1 MLAKRSSSIV
11 TVLAIFA
18 IAGGSKTTAQEKK
31 PSAAQS
37 SPSVVPLRT
46 VKVPAE
52 DPCQLLTDAEVGQVF
67 PGAKIGKRERNED
80 LGFVACTWNSPGGY
94 IRVQIFNREP
104 GISIEEEIELYTAA
118 FVGSFDPEALRAV
131 RLETVNNVGD
141 HALAAVERAD
151 APRIIQDAAV
161 IVVQRGQR
169 TIYISSAQLAKRE
182 RIPALKALEELA
194 RAAAKR
200 L

>member
-1 MLAKRSSSIV
+1 MLVKRSSSIV
-11 TVLAIFA
+11 TVLAVFA
-18 IAGGSKTTAQEKK
+18 IAACSKTTAQEKK
-31 PSAAQS
+31 PSAAQT
-37 SPSVVPLRT
+37 SPPVVT
-46 VKVPAE
+46 PAAPKLPAG
-52 DPCQLLTDAEVGQVF
+52 DPCKLLTDAEVGQVF

-94 IRVQIFNREP
+94 LRVQIFNREP
-104 GISIEEEIELYTAA
+104 NISIEEEIELYTVG
-118 FVGSFDPEALRAV
+118 FVGSFNPEALRAV
-131 RLETVNNVGD
+131 RLETVKNVGD

-169 TIYISSAQLAKRE
+169 TIYISSTQLAKRE
-182 RIPALKALEELA
+182 RIPALKALEELG
-194 RAAAKR
+194 RAAANR